1 MLLLLVLLIIG
12 ALFVDDGELHP
23 SFPLSVGVLI
33 MLLLFIGAVGS
44 VDAVGVVGTVVFYSL
59 GLRALKSND
68 PPLFVDGGVLHP
80 LFPLIYSQFCSL
92 LLRVSLMLM
101 LFQSN
106 LIRLSFGR
114 LIVHPCTDGRYVV
127 AASFF
132 LFCF

>member
-1 MLLLLVLLIIG
+1 MLLLLVLL
-12 ALFVDDGELHP
+12 
-23 SFPLSVGVLI
+23 
-33 MLLLFIGAVGS
+33 FIGAVG
-44 VDAVGVVGTVVFYSL
+44 AVGAVGAAGVVGAVVFYSL
-59 GLRALKSND
+59 GLRALKSDD

-106 LIRLSFGR
+106 LIRLFFGR
-114 LIVHPCTDGRYVV
+114 LIVHPCTEGRYVV